1 MSGFPK
7 RKAPPNRTAFEK
19 RISQK
24 AREDGVAVNRLRRA
38 VSFMVLS
45 AVLAKFVDEEGAPL
59 FLLKG
64 GVAMELRMGL
74 RARASK
80 DYDTA
85 FRAQL
90 DRLSEVLGEA
100 SVHVHAEFRL
110 TAGAARPIGPTSAV
124 RIPIKIGYARY
135 DWGSVDLEVSVAEGR
150 SGDTSTIEYGDPSP
164 ALSVFGLP
172 DGDRVALFPLRYQ
185 IAQKL
190 HACTEVRD
198 GQDNDRFRDLIDLI
212 LLAELVPESD
222 LSAVRAACE
231 EVFAL
236 RSKQRWPPTVRIYP
250 LWPDQYRALATGMS
264 FPIAD
269 VAVAAEAVMAFIGR
283 IATAGL
289 TTDGQ
294 QTPTSG

>member
-100 SVHVHAEFRL
+100 SVHY
-110 TAGAARPIGPTSAV
+110 TPNSA
-124 RIPIKIGYARY
+124 
-135 DWGSVDLEVSVAEGR
+135 
-150 SGDTSTIEYGDPSP
+150 
-164 ALSVFGLP
+164 
-172 DGDRVALFPLRYQ
+172 
-185 IAQKL
+185 
-190 HACTEVRD
+190 
-198 GQDNDRFRDLIDLI
+198 
-212 LLAELVPESD
+212 
-222 LSAVRAACE
+222 
-231 EVFAL
+231 
-236 RSKQRWPPTVRIYP
+236 
-250 LWPDQYRALATGMS
+250 
-264 FPIAD
+264 
-269 VAVAAEAVMAFIGR
+269 
-283 IATAGL
+283 
-289 TTDGQ
+289 
-294 QTPTSG
+294 